1 MSLESIRVV
10 YLFIMFSV
18 AAVGIAT
25 LWVQQRRERAHLE
38 SSERF
43 LSSLQK
49 ISPEVRPVQ
58 RRVVP
63 RRSPHSHRPPAQR
76 RTQPVRRTV
85 SGRPVRIDPAR
96 REAARRRVE
105 ARRRAERRTA
115 GSRAFS

>member
-1 MSLESIRVV
+1 MV
-10 YLFIMFSV
+10 YLLIMFSV

-25 LWVQQRRERAHLE
+25 LWVQQRRERSHLE

-49 ISPEVRPVQ
+49 ISPEVRPIQ
-58 RRVVP
+58 RR
-63 RRSPHSHRPPAQR
+63 
-76 RTQPVRRTV
+76 PVRRRAPHPHRAV
-85 SGRPVRIDPAR
+85 ANHRPRPAPRSASGRPVRIDPAR

-105 ARRRAERRTA
+105 ARRRAERRAA